1 MIRRTSAALG
11 ILILLVIVALL
22 VLSVHLHREGR
33 LSAHDPEV
41 TLVGEATFRLPSGR
55 ILNQEE
61 QRR

>member
-33 LSAHDPEV
+33 LSGTDPDV
-41 TLVGEATFRLPSGR
+41 TLVGEATSHLPPGR
-55 ILNQEE
+55 ILNLEE